1 LSFELNSKFITQNS
15 KFWSFDC
22 GMSND
27 ILTVENLSRNFGGV
41 AAIVRVSFSLREG
54 ELLGIIGPNG
64 SGKTTLVNLLT
75 GFVKPDSGKV
85 IYRGREITGKMPYK
99 IAELGVARTFQMVKP
114 FYQLSAFKNL
124 IIPLYSSRVKRLR
137 GGKYGD
143 RDDVAIDLLED
154 VGFERDSSVPYKVAS
169 SLPHG
174 YLKRLELARCLALRP
189 DLLILDELFSGMSMS
204 EVAST
209 LPIIERLSSEGL
221 SIIMVE
227 HRLKELFRIAHRVIA
242 LNFGSKIADG
252 PTRQVMENEA
262 VKAAYLGSEDE
273 G

>member
-1 LSFELNSKFITQNS
+1 MRNKIVLK
-15 KFWSFDC
+15 
-22 GMSND
+22 
-27 ILTVENLSRNFGGV
+27 VEDLHKNFGGV
-41 AAIVRVSFSLREG
+41 AAIVNVSFSLAEG

-75 GFVKPDSGKV
+75 GFVRPDSGR
-85 IYRGREITGKMPYK
+85 ILYRGTNLTGKMPYK
-99 IAELGVARTFQMVKP
+99 IAELGIARTFQMVKP

-137 GGKYGD
+137 GGRYGD

-154 VGFERDSSVPYKVAS
+154 VGFERDSFVPYKVAS

-209 LPIIERLSSEGL
+209 LPIIERLNSEGL
-221 SIIMVE
+221 AIIMVE
-227 HRLKELFRIAHRVIA
+227 HRLKELFRIAHRVMA

-252 PTRQVMENEA
+252 SAREVMENDA
-262 VKAAYLGSEDE
+262 VKSAYLGSEEERGEEEDA
-273 G
+273 

>member
-1 LSFELNSKFITQNS
+1 MSDDEGFIFEAMM
-15 KFWSFDC
+15 DHR
-22 GMSND
+22 
-27 ILTVENLSRNFGGV
+27 ILTVENLCKNFGGV
-41 AAIVRVSFSLREG
+41 AAIVRVGFSLQEG

-85 IYRGREITGKMPYK
+85 EYHGKEITGKAPYR
-99 IAELGVARTFQMVKP
+99 IAALGIARTFQMAKP

-124 IIPLYSSRVKRLR
+124 IIPLYSSRVKKLR

-154 VGFERDSSVPYKVAS
+154 VGFERDSFVPYKIAS

-209 LPIIERLSSEGL
+209 LPIIEKLNSEGL

-227 HRLKELFRIAHRVIA
+227 HRLKELFRIAHRVMV
-242 LNFGSKIADG
+242 LNFGTKVVEG
-252 PTRQVMENEA
+252 PPRQVMENEA

>member
-1 LSFELNSKFITQNS
+1 MEERS
-15 KFWSFDC
+15 
-22 GMSND
+22 
-27 ILTVENLSRNFGGV
+27 ILEVESLTKWFGGV
-41 AAIVRVSFSLREG
+41 AAILQVSFSLQKG
-54 ELLGIIGPNG
+54 ELLGVVGPNG

-75 GFVKPDSGKV
+75 GFVKPSSGKV
-85 IYRGREITGKMPYK
+85 MYQGRDITGQRPYK
-99 IAELGVARTFQMVKP
+99 IAALGMARTFQMTKP

-137 GGKYGD
+137 GGNYGN

-154 VGFERDSSVPYKVAS
+154 VGFERDSFVPYKVAS

-204 EVAST
+204 EVAGT
-209 LPIIERLSSEGL
+209 LPVIERLNEEGL

-227 HRLKELFRIAHRVIA
+227 HRLKELFRVAHRVMV
-242 LNFGSKIADG
+242 LNFGAKVVDG
-252 PTRQVMENEA
+252 SPREVMDSEA
-262 VKAAYLGSEDE
+262 VKTAYLGSEAED
-273 G
+273 

>member
-1 LSFELNSKFITQNS
+1 MKEKTILKVEGVSK
-15 KFWSFDC
+15 
-22 GMSND
+22 
-27 ILTVENLSRNFGGV
+27 NFGGV
-41 AAIVRVSFSLREG
+41 AAIARVSFELQEG

-75 GFVKPDSGKV
+75 GFVKPDSGIV
-85 IYRGREITGKMPYK
+85 IYRRKDITGKMPYK
-99 IAELGVARTFQMVKP
+99 IAELGIARTFQMVKP

-124 IIPLYSSRVKRLR
+124 IIPLYSSRVRKLR

-143 RDDVAIDLLED
+143 RDGVAIDLLED
-154 VGFERDSSVPYKVAS
+154 VGFERDSFVPYKVAS

-209 LPIIERLSSEGL
+209 LPIIERLNGEGL
-221 SIIMVE
+221 TIIMVE
-227 HRLKELFRIAHRVIA
+227 HRLKELFRVAHRVMV

-252 PTRQVMENEA
+252 PPRDVMENEA
-262 VKAAYLGSEDE
+262 VKAAYLGSEE
-273 G
+273 EE